1 MGVRHALKVVLVDVD
16 NEVVA
21 AWRSAFADTP
31 GVEIR
36 QGSLLDVDAD
46 AWVSPTNA
54 RGLMDG
60 GVDAVVKRH
69 LGAGIQVR
77 VQRAIKNRFGG
88 SLPVGS
94 AVCVPSGAA
103 VPRFLIST
111 PTMRESSQN
120 VSQTMN
126 VALACAAAFQAV
138 HLQNRAK
145 PGSIRS
151 VALVGMGARTGQVP
165 AQVCANLMWTGY
177 TLFHDHGFADYDELR
192 AAVLARLADIEAA
205 GPARRVRI
213 DVGSRLP
220 FVPVAPESSLPSE
233 GPASS
238 APPASSASEASSG
251 PVGPLGADTPAVQAA
266 PATPVTPSGTTTP
279 GGHSPVNDTHT
290 PVAGEPVPT
299 AGDPLKLTELFAGGG
314 EPWLPLLRPVIEAR
328 PDAAGFIGP
337 QRSPEVV
344 PVRELTFQALKP
356 HPPHKWKVV
365 AFGQNPYPRA
375 ESATGIAMFDNTFHD
390 WQDSR
395 FGRVVSLRCLIKAAA
410 MWKYGIVK
418 KTPIADVRALLKKED
433 TVQPPE
439 WFQAMLTQGV
449 LLLNTSL
456 TASADGAVPTDRHT
470 AFWRPVAEQ
479 IVEEILRAKQDADE
493 EDRGVVFAW
502 WGAHARSLKRVV
514 QRLEKKYPGVE
525 VRHLD
530 HANPAA
536 QGDVFCEGDHFAQVN
551 DALAA
556 VGAGPVDWLP
566 RKGWEQAAAGAG
578 GTGGGEVAER
588 MGAFIASTMELHQL
602 YLDRLTSV
610 KDEGLV
616 LPPVTGVFDTP
627 LMDFRQAV
635 EPVSRVLARLDPY
648 IERSS
653 RFGETKAAEGTG
665 AADTAGLSA
674 DAISALYLY
683 TCESAFYREINAVLR
698 SPDRERLVPYL
709 PYLRLLFSAVSALP
723 ARTQPLWRGVALDL
737 RSQYPLGRTVTWWGV
752 SSCTSEPGVARAF
765 LGSRGKRTLFEVT
778 PARAV
783 GIRRFSAFTGEEE
796 YILAPG
802 TQLKVTEVKNERGGL
817 CTVRLTEL
825 EGQGLVS

>member
-1 MGVRHALKVVLVDVD
+1 MFEKLCERGGLVGVQHALRVVLVDVND
-16 NEVVA
+16 AVVG

-36 QGSLLDVDAD
+36 RGSLLDVDVD

-54 RGLMDG
+54 RGRMDG
-60 GVDAVVKRH
+60 GVDAIVKRH

-77 VQRAIKNRFGG
+77 VQRAIRNRFGG

-111 PTMRESSQN
+111 PTMRQSSQN
-120 VSQTMN
+120 VSETMN

-151 VALVGMGARTGQVP
+151 VALVGMGAQTGRVP

-177 TLFHDHGFADYDELR
+177 TLFQDHGFTDYDELR
-192 AAVLARLADIEAA
+192 AAVLAQLADIEAA
-205 GPARRVRI
+205 GSARRVRI
-213 DVGSRLP
+213 DIRSRLP
-220 FVPVAPESSLPSE
+220 FVPEHEDPAPAAAPADSSIPSA
-233 GPASS
+233 PSVPS
-238 APPASSASEASSG
+238 VPPASSVSS
-251 PVGPLGADTPAVQAA
+251 D
-266 PATPVTPSGTTTP
+266 TTP
-279 GGHSPVNDTHT
+279 GGSTPVNDAQA
-290 PVAGEPVPT
+290 PAAGEP
-299 AGDPLKLTELFAGGG
+299 AASADDPLKLAELFTGGG

-328 PDAAGFIGP
+328 PGAADFIGP
-337 QRSPEVV
+337 QRSSEVV

-365 AFGQNPYPRA
+365 VFGQNPYPRA

-390 WQDSR
+390 WQDSQ
-395 FGRVVSLRCLIKAAA
+395 FGRVVSIRCLIKAAA

-449 LLLNTSL
+449 LLLNSSL
-456 TASADGAVPTDRHT
+456 TASADGSVPTDRHT

-514 QRLEKKYPGVE
+514 QRLEKKYPSVA

-536 QGDVFCEGDHFAQVN
+536 QGDIFCEGDHFAQVN

-556 VGAGPVDWLP
+556 VGTEPVDWLP
-566 RKGWEQAAAGAG
+566 RKGWNQQAAGA
-578 GTGGGEVAER
+578 TGAAGGEVAER

-602 YLDRLTSV
+602 YLERLTSV

-627 LMDFRQAV
+627 LMDFRKAV
-635 EPVSRVLARLDPY
+635 EPVSQVLTQLGPY

-653 RFGETKAAEGTG
+653 RFGETKAAAEATADGATAG
-665 AADTAGLSA
+665 AAAGLSA

-752 SSCTSEPGVARAF
+752 SSCTSEPSVARAF

-802 TQLKVTEVKNERGGL
+802 TQLEVTEVKAERGGL

>member
-1 MGVRHALKVVLVDVD
+1 MKVVLVDVND
-16 NEVVA
+16 EVVA

-31 GVEIR
+31 EVDIR
-36 QGSLLDVDAD
+36 QGSLLDVEVD

-54 RGLMDG
+54 RGRMDG
-60 GVDAVVKRH
+60 GVDALVKRR

-77 VQRAIKNRFGG
+77 VQRAIRERFGG

-103 VPRFLIST
+103 VPRYLIST

-120 VSQTMN
+120 VSDTVN

-151 VALVGMGARTGQVP
+151 VALVGLGARTGRVP
-165 AQVCANLMWTGY
+165 ATVCANLMWTGY

-192 AAVLARLADIEAA
+192 AAVLGQLDDIEGA
-205 GPARRVRI
+205 GPAQRVRI
-213 DVGSRLP
+213 S
-220 FVPVAPESSLPSE
+220 VPAA
-233 GPASS
+233 G
-238 APPASSASEASSG
+238 G
-251 PVGPLGADTPAVQAA
+251 PVPA
-266 PATPVTPSGTTTP
+266 
-279 GGHSPVNDTHT
+279 
-290 PVAGEPVPT
+290 PT
-299 AGDPLKLTELFAGGG
+299 GVSAGDPLGLTELFAGGG
-314 EPWLPLLRPVIEAR
+314 EPWLPLLGPVIEAQHG
-328 PDAAGFIGP
+328 AAGFIGP
-337 QRSPEVV
+337 KRSPEVV

-356 HPPHKWKVV
+356 HPPQKWKVV
-365 AFGQNPYPRA
+365 AFGQNPYPRP
-375 ESATGIAMFDNTFHD
+375 ESATGIAMFDNTFGD
-390 WQDSR
+390 WKDSQ
-395 FGRVVSLRCLIKAAA
+395 FGRVVSMRCLIKAAA
-410 MWKYGIVK
+410 MWKYGIAK
-418 KTPIADVRALLKKED
+418 KTPIADIRALLKKED

-449 LLLNTSL
+449 LLLNASL

-479 IVEEILRAKQDADE
+479 IVEEILRAKQSGPE

-502 WGAHARSLKRVV
+502 WGAHARSLKSVV

-536 QGDVFCEGDHFAQVN
+536 QGDIFCEGDHFARVN

-556 VGAGPVDWLP
+556 VGAEPVDWLP
-566 RKGWEQAAAGAG
+566 RKGWDQDAGGAG
-578 GTGGGEVAER
+578 GAAGGGGVSER

-602 YLDRLTSV
+602 YLERLTSV

-616 LPPVTGVFDTP
+616 LPPITGVFDTP
-627 LMDFRQAV
+627 VMDFRKAV
-635 EPVSRVLARLDPY
+635 EPVSQVLANLDRH

-653 RFGETKAAEGTG
+653 RFAEAKVAEAEAAAG
-665 AADTAGLSA
+665 AAGGPSGEGLSA

-709 PYLRLLFSAVSALP
+709 PYLRLLFSAVAGLP
-723 ARTQPLWRGVALDL
+723 ARTEPLWRGVALDL

-752 SSCTSEPGVARAF
+752 SSCTSELSVARAF
-765 LGSRGKRTLFEVT
+765 LGSRGRRTLFEVT

-796 YILAPG
+796 YLLAPG
-802 TQLKVTEVKNERGGL
+802 TQLKVTEVTAERGGL

-825 EGQGLVS
+825 GGQGLVS

>member
-1 MGVRHALKVVLVDVD
+1 MGVERALKVVLVDVND
-16 NEVVA
+16 EVVA
-21 AWRSAFADTP
+21 AWKSAFADTP

-36 QGSLLDVDAD
+36 QGSLLDVDVD

-54 RGLMDG
+54 RGRMDG

-69 LGAGIQVR
+69 LGAGVQVR
-77 VQRAIKNRFGG
+77 VQRAIRERFGG

-103 VPRFLIST
+103 VPRYLIST
-111 PTMRESSQN
+111 PTMRQSSQN
-120 VSQTMN
+120 VSDTMN

-138 HLQNRAK
+138 HLQNLAK

-192 AAVLARLADIEAA
+192 AAVLGQLDDIEGA
-205 GPARRVRI
+205 GPAQRVRI
-213 DVGSRLP
+213 K
-220 FVPVAPESSLPSE
+220 VPEQPAPAAAKVPEQPAPIAAKVPEQPAPAAPSD
-233 GPASS
+233 
-238 APPASSASEASSG
+238 
-251 PVGPLGADTPAVQAA
+251 PLGLA
-266 PATPVTPSGTTTP
+266 
-279 GGHSPVNDTHT
+279 
-290 PVAGEPVPT
+290 
-299 AGDPLKLTELFAGGG
+299 ELFAGGG
-314 EPWLPLLRPVIEAR
+314 EPWLPLLAPVIEAQ
-328 PDAAGFIGP
+328 PGATAFIGP
-337 QRSPEVV
+337 KRSPEVV

-390 WQDSR
+390 WKDSQ
-395 FGRVVSLRCLIKAAA
+395 FGRVVSIRCIIKAAA
-410 MWKYGIVK
+410 MWKYGIAK

-449 LLLNTSL
+449 LLLNASL

-470 AFWRPVAEQ
+470 SFWRPVAEQ

-493 EDRGVVFAW
+493 ADRGVVFAW

-556 VGAGPVDWLP
+556 VGAEPVDWLP
-566 RKGWEQAAAGAG
+566 SRGWDRHTGDAAGS
-578 GTGGGEVAER
+578 ER

-602 YLDRLTSV
+602 YLERLTGV

-616 LPPVTGVFDTP
+616 LPPITGVFDTP
-627 LMDFRQAV
+627 VMDFRKAV
-635 EPVSRVLARLDPY
+635 EPVTRVLANLDRY
-648 IERSS
+648 VERSS
-653 RFGETKAAEGTG
+653 RFAEAKAADAEASG
-665 AADTAGLSA
+665 GLSA

-698 SPDRERLVPYL
+698 SPDRERLEPYL
-709 PYLRLLFSAVSALP
+709 PYLRLLFSAVAELP
-723 ARTQPLWRGVALDL
+723 AQTRPLWRGVALDL

-752 SSCTSEPGVARAF
+752 SSCTSEPSVARAF
-765 LGSRGKRTLFEVT
+765 LGSRGRRTLFEVT

-796 YILAPG
+796 YILTPG
-802 TQLKVTEVKNERGGL
+802 TQLKVTGVTTERGGL